1 MESLSK
7 GLIVKNLQKIK
18 RCFKIED
25 FCYFQAIS
33 CRKEWCIN
41 YKQHLW
47 ALFAICGLLIK
58 NYNQYKILCK
68 EELHMYEVD
77 YKAMGKRIRE
87 KRIELGLTQEKL
99 AEKVGVGESHIGGI
113 ERGENICSL
122 LVAAAISEVLEINMD
137 RLVKGVNSGNV
148 NQAFS
153 EILGEVP
160 DNNKDLYV
168 KICEGVAEKLK

>member
-1 MESLSK
+1 
-7 GLIVKNLQKIK
+7 
-18 RCFKIED
+18 
-25 FCYFQAIS
+25 
-33 CRKEWCIN
+33 
-41 YKQHLW
+41 
-47 ALFAICGLLIK
+47 
-58 NYNQYKILCK
+58 
-68 EELHMYEVD
+68 MYEVD

-87 KRIELGLTQEKL
+87 KRIEVGLTQEKL

-122 LVAAAISEVLEINMD
+122 SVAAAISEVLEMNMD

-153 EILGEVP
+153 ELLGEVP